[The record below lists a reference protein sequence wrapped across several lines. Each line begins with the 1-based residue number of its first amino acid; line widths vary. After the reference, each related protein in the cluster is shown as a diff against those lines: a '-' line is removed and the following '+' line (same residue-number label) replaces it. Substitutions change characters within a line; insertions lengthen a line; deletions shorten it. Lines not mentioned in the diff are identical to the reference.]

1 MKQRSGET
9 AQQIKQD
16 MKGKKKYKI
25 NPQTLALEQVEHGL
39 RYWLRQTGIYI
50 FGGIVLGVVFLYLF
64 LYFFPSPREK
74 QLLKEKETI
83 QSQMEVLNS
92 QVDQM
97 QIVMADLQQRDD
109 NLYRVLFGAEPIPLS
124 IRQGTQ
130 RKIDYY
136 EQIAQMT
143 NSQLTADLTLK
154 VDILE
159 KELYVQAKSYDEIL
173 ELTKTKEIRMENIPS
188 IQPVMNKDLKRVAS
202 GYGMRIDPVYHVR
215 RFHQGMDF
223 TAPTGTEVFATGNAK
238 VEFAG
243 WKQGYGNTVILDH
256 GYGYKTLYAHLYK
269 ILVRKGQRVRRSD
282 VIALVGNTGKSTGPH
297 LHYEVRLNGR
307 AVDPRNY
314 YFNDLSP
321 EEYDQMIQLSNNFGE
336 MLD

>member
-1 MKQRSGET
+1 
-9 AQQIKQD
+9 

-154 VDILE
+154 VDMLE

-223 TAPTGTEVFATGNAK
+223 TAPTGTEIFATGNAK

-256 GYGYKTLYAHLYK
+256 GYGYKTLYAHCYK
-269 ILVRKGQRVRRSD
+269 VLVRRGQKVRRSD

>member
-1 MKQRSGET
+1 MT
-9 AQQIKQD
+9 A
-16 MKGKKKYKI
+16 KKRYKI
-25 NPQTLALEQVEHGL
+25 NPETLAMEQVEHGL
-39 RYWLRQTGIYI
+39 GYWLRQTGIYI
-50 FGGIVLGVVFLYLF
+50 LAGIVLGVLF
-64 LYFFPSPREK
+64 LFLFLTFFPSPREK
-74 QLLKEKETI
+74 QLQREKEAL
-83 QSQMEVLNS
+83 QSQLEVLNR

-130 RKIDYY
+130 RKISYY

-143 NSQLTADLTLK
+143 NNQLSADLAMK
-154 VDILE
+154 VDVLE
-159 KELYVQAKSYDEIL
+159 KEIYVQAKSYDEVL
-173 ELTKTKEIRMENIPS
+173 EMAKNQEVRMENIPA

-215 RFHQGMDF
+215 KFHQGMDF

-238 VEFAG
+238 VSFVG
-243 WKQGYGNTVILDH
+243 WKQWYGNTFILDH
-256 GYGYKTLYAHLYK
+256 GFGYQTLYAHLYK
-269 ILVRKGQRVRRSD
+269 ALVRKGQKVRRSD
-282 VIALVGNTGKSTGPH
+282 IIALVGNTGKSTGPH

-307 AVDPRNY
+307 PVDPRNY
-314 YFNDLSP
+314 YFYDLSP
-321 EEYDQMIQLSNNFGE
+321 EEYDQMIQLSNNFGQ

>member
-1 MKQRSGET
+1 M
-9 AQQIKQD
+9 A
-16 MKGKKKYKI
+16 KKKYKI
-25 NPQTLALEQVEHGL
+25 NPETLAMEQVEHGF
-39 RYWLRQTGIYI
+39 RYWVRQTGIYI
-50 FGGIVLGVVFLYLF
+50 LAGIVIGIFFLYLF
-64 LYFFPSPREK
+64 LTFFPSPREK
-74 QLLKEKETI
+74 QLLREKTSLE
-83 QSQMEVLNS
+83 SQLEVLNN

-97 QIVMADLQQRDD
+97 QVVMTDLQQRDD

-124 IRQGTQ
+124 VRQGAQ

-136 EQIAQMT
+136 EQLAQMT
-143 NSQLTADLTLK
+143 NSELAADLALK
-154 VDILE
+154 VDLLE
-159 KELYVQAKSYDEIL
+159 KEIYVQAKSYDEVAQMAK
-173 ELTKTKEIRMENIPS
+173 EQEIRMENIPA

-215 RFHQGMDF
+215 KFHQGMDF

-269 ILVRKGQRVRRSD
+269 TLVRKGQKVRRSD
-282 VIALVGNTGKSTGPH
+282 IIALVGNTGKSTGPH
-297 LHYEVRLNGR
+297 LHYEVRLNNKP
-307 AVDPRNY
+307 VDPRNY
-314 YFNDLSP
+314 YFYDLSP
-321 EEYDQMIQLSNNFGE
+321 EEYDQMIQLSNNFGQ

>member
-1 MKQRSGET
+1 MS
-9 AQQIKQD
+9 A
-16 MKGKKKYKI
+16 KKKYKI
-25 NPQTLALEQVEHGL
+25 NPETLAMEQVEHGF
-39 RYWLRQTGIYI
+39 RYWVRQTGIYI
-50 FGGIVLGVVFLYLF
+50 LAGIVIGVLFLYLF
-64 LYFFPSPREK
+64 LTFFPSPREK
-74 QLLKEKETI
+74 QLLRERASLE
-83 QSQMEVLNS
+83 SQLEVLNS

-97 QIVMADLQQRDD
+97 QVVMTDLQQRDD

-124 IRQGTQ
+124 VRQGAQ

-136 EQIAQMT
+136 EQLAQMT
-143 NSQLTADLTLK
+143 NSELAADLALK
-154 VDILE
+154 VDLLE
-159 KELYVQAKSYDEIL
+159 KEIYVQAKSYDEVAQMAK
-173 ELTKTKEIRMENIPS
+173 EQEIRMENIPA

-215 RFHQGMDF
+215 KFHQGMDF

-269 ILVRKGQRVRRSD
+269 ILVRKGQKVRRSD
-282 VIALVGNTGKSTGPH
+282 IIALVGNTGKSTGPH
-297 LHYEVRLNGR
+297 LHYEVRLNNKP
-307 AVDPRNY
+307 VDPRNY
-314 YFNDLSP
+314 YFYDLSP
-321 EEYDQMIQLSNNFGE
+321 EEYDQMIQLSNNFGQ